1 MVGPSEKLPVV
12 LGTAVP
18 SSNNTNLKT
27 FGWELELMWKDRL
40 NNGLNYSARFTL
52 ADSRTKITRYSNPS
66 GLIDGF
72 YAGKYV
78 GEIWGYETIGIA
90 QSDQEMAEHIGRL
103 INGGQS
109 NLGQDWK
116 AGDIMYKD
124 LNEDGKIDAGSRTL
138 QDHGD
143 LKRIGNSTP
152 RYNVGLELAADW
164 KGFDIR
170 MFWQGTLKR
179 DYFQGSYYFWGANGR
194 QGPWFS
200 TALKGHDDYFRNGEA
215 SPLGT
220 NLNSYYPRPLFNT
233 DKNQQ
238 SQTKYLQDASY
249 LRLKNLQIGYSL
261 PHNIVQKMGMQ
272 HLRIFASGENLFTIT
287 SLIDFFDPESIEG
300 GSWGH
305 GNVYP
310 LSRTFSFGL
319 NVTF

>member
-1 MVGPSEKLPVV
+1 MPE
-12 LGTAVP
+12 
-18 SSNNTNLKT
+18 
-27 FGWELELMWKDRL
+27 
-40 NNGLNYSARFTL
+40 
-52 ADSRTKITRYSNPS
+52 
-66 GLIDGF
+66 
-72 YAGKYV
+72 
-78 GEIWGYETIGIA
+78 
-90 QSDQEMAEHIGRL
+90 
-103 INGGQS
+103 
-109 NLGQDWK
+109 
-116 AGDIMYKD
+116 
-124 LNEDGKIDAGSRTL
+124 
-138 QDHGD
+138 GD

-200 TALKGHDDYFRNGEA
+200 TALKGHDDYFRNDEA

>member
-1 MVGPSEKLPVV
+1 M
-12 LGTAVP
+12 
-18 SSNNTNLKT
+18 
-27 FGWELELMWKDRL
+27 
-40 NNGLNYSARFTL
+40 
-52 ADSRTKITRYSNPS
+52 
-66 GLIDGF
+66 
-72 YAGKYV
+72 

-124 LNEDGKIDAGSRTL
+124 LNEDGKIDAGSHTL

-200 TALKGHDDYFRNGEA
+200 TALKGHDDYFRNDEA